1 MMKKSNK
8 EKQIYFKYR
17 RKKSKK
23 DLLSVE
29 KQERQ
34 MEEGHIPVMLKEVM
48 QIIRPRSDLKII
60 DFTFGRG
67 GHSKELLKNGAGV
80 WALDRDLEAVKYGK
94 KLQEQQFEIFHCL
107 FSEARHY
114 LEKHKYF
121 NAAIFDF
128 GLSSTQISSKEN
140 GMSFKKDFPLKM
152 TMGKNK
158 MDAYQ
163 VVNFFPENQLADII
177 YNYGEER
184 ASRKIAR
191 RIIEGRNSSPICTTM
206 ELASLVKKTIGS
218 SGGKDPATKTF
229 QAIRMYVNNELEE
242 IKVGLENAKMLLK
255 TGGLI
260 VAISFHSMEDRIVK
274 EFFKQFKNRS
284 KLILPSAEEI
294 ELNPRSRSA
303 KLRFACVI

>member
-1 MMKKSNK
+1 MKKSNK

-163 VVNFFPENQLADII
+163 VVNLNIFFLKSI
-177 YNYGEER
+177 
-184 ASRKIAR
+184 
-191 RIIEGRNSSPICTTM
+191 GRH
-206 ELASLVKKTIGS
+206 
-218 SGGKDPATKTF
+218 
-229 QAIRMYVNNELEE
+229 Y
-242 IKVGLENAKMLLK
+242 
-255 TGGLI
+255 
-260 VAISFHSMEDRIVK
+260 
-274 EFFKQFKNRS
+274 
-284 KLILPSAEEI
+284 
-294 ELNPRSRSA
+294 
-303 KLRFACVI
+303 

>member
-1 MMKKSNK
+1 
-8 EKQIYFKYR
+8 
-17 RKKSKK
+17 
-23 DLLSVE
+23 
-29 KQERQ
+29 
-34 MEEGHIPVMLKEVM
+34 ML
-48 QIIRPRSDLKII
+48 
-60 DFTFGRG
+60 
-67 GHSKELLKNGAGV
+67 
-80 WALDRDLEAVKYGK
+80 ALDRNLDAVKYGK
-94 KLQEQQFEIFHCL
+94 KLEEQQFRIFHSL
-107 FSEARHY
+107 FSEARFY
-114 LEKHKYF
+114 LEKYKYF
-121 NAAIFDF
+121 NAALFDF
-128 GLSSTQISSKEN
+128 GLSSTQISSKEK

-177 YNYGEER
+177 YNYGEEH

-191 RIIEGRNSSPICTTM
+191 RIVEGRKMSPICTTM
-206 ELASLVKKTIGS
+206 ELASLVKKAVGS

-229 QAIRMYVNNELEE
+229 QAIRIYVNDELEE

-284 KLILPSAEEI
+284 KLILPSIEEI
-294 ELNPRSRSA
+294 ETNPRARSA